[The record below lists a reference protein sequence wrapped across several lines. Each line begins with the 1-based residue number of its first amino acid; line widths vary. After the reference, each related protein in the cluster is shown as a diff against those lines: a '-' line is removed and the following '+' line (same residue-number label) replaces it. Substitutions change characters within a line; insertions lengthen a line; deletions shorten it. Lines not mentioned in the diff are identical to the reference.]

1 MRTLI
6 ACALLVATAAC
17 AQAAPRAAGLAQPG
31 SDGSDAVAQP
41 AVQHHGDWMRRPFSF
56 DASFEGD
63 GSCEVHRNGDGHGT
77 LRGSESCEKNVRG
90 RMDLERE
97 RGEGG
102 GDAPRVSARS
112 RDALGAALATRLGGA
127 DVPAGLVESAVT
139 GAFADVEPSELD
151 AALQAGGSLEIK
163 AKAKYSFECS
173 IRKRDEAD
181 GRGGQGDD
189 DGGHIKAEVHCTL
202 SKEKSGSA
210 RCSRRDEDDSSDAIA
225 QLRQR
230 TAAYAWRLAHGG

>member
-1 MRTLI
+1 MRALL

-17 AQAAPRAAGLAQPG
+17 ALAAPRAAGLAQPG
-31 SDGSDAVAQP
+31 SDGSDAVVHHH
-41 AVQHHGDWMRRPFSF
+41 VQHHGDWMRRLFSF

-63 GSCEVHRNGDGHGT
+63 GSCEVHRSGDGRGT

-90 RMDLERE
+90 RMELERE
-97 RGEGG
+97 GGEGEH
-102 GDAPRVSARS
+102 DAPRVSARS
-112 RDALGAALATRLGGA
+112 RDALGAALAARLGA
-127 DVPAGLVESAVT
+127 DDVPAGMVEAAVT
-139 GAFADVEPSELD
+139 GALADVVPAELD

-173 IRKRDEAD
+173 IRKRDEEAD
-181 GRGGQGDD
+181 GRGDD
-189 DGGHIKAEVHCTL
+189 DGGKNIKAEVRCTL

-230 TAAYAWRLAHGG
+230 TAAYAWRLARGG